1 MNSIAWLKGNFKNQY
16 TKIAQ
21 EKKLR
26 SRAWFKLE
34 AIDRIDVLLHVGM
47 TVVDLGSS
55 PGGWSLY
62 VKNKVGNTGNVIAC
76 DLLPMQS
83 IVGVDFFKGDCTD
96 TNFLEMLFIWI
107 KNKKVHVVLSDM
119 SPDISGIS
127 VVDISKSIYLGNLA
141 LYICK
146 NILIDGGAFL
156 VKIFQGIGFNEY
168 LRCVRRLFSIV
179 KVRKP
184 YASRSCSREVYIV
197 AKNYKKL

>member
-1 MNSIAWLKGNFKNQY
+1 MNSITWVKRNCRDQY

-34 AIDRIDVLLHVGM
+34 EIDQIDKLFHIGM
-47 TVVDLGSS
+47 TAVDLGSA

-62 VKNKVGNTGNVIAC
+62 TKNKIGNSGNVFAC

-83 IVGVDFFKGDCTD
+83 IIGVDFFRGDCTD
-96 TNFLEMLFIWI
+96 INFLEVLFTSI

-127 VVDISKSIYLGNLA
+127 LVDINKSIYLGNLA
-141 LYICK
+141 LCVCN
-146 NILIDGGAFL
+146 NILIEGGTFL
-156 VKIFQGIGFNEY
+156 VKIFQGIGFYEY
-168 LRCVRRLFSIV
+168 LHYIHRLFRTV
-179 KVRKP
+179 KIRKP
-184 YASRSCSREVYIV
+184 RASRSRSREVYIV
-197 AKNYKKL
+197 AKDYKKL